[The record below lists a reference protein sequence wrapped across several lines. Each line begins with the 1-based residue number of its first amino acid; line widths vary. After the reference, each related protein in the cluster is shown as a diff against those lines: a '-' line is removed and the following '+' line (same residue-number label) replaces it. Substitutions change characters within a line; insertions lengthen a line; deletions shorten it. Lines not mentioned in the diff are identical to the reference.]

1 MISSRRWEKE
11 KQKLSRG
18 TIYET
23 LNTLVYECD
32 TFLLSM
38 RSASCFWKCLS
49 LSCFSRS
56 ASCLCR
62 DSSSSFCYTNISRRV
77 LHRPDETV
85 WREWRTPLIW
95 PVSGAWL
102 PPLSLSDSALP
113 PASSP
118 PPPSTFCPPLPDAEP
133 PPLSLLAPLLCAEP
147 FPPWLACDQI
157 SRKSLVCLAALG
169 PAMCTLST
177 PRLLLLLPALL
188 LLPLPLFAGQPAVLS
203 QDPAC
208 LLWVCGACRGLVEWR
223 TDHTLWKQERFKLQL
238 NDRCDGS
245 TLPKWNWPVAAA
257 GSLLGL
263 FWPTGWGRGSGGL
276 RTCFSSSCSSVRL
289 LACWGLSGVIL
300 TGRMFPGSSAPGDL
314 TILGVGGRPV
324 GFWGGLHVGWNA
336 D

>member
-1 MISSRRWEKE
+1 MVEDKTRVKKPQQACSSIS
-11 KQKLSRG
+11 QKLVPFLLGLSVWFSSWSPPGAEKNRNKSFHV
-18 TIYET
+18 ELCMRLS

-56 ASCLCR
+56 ASSLCR

-77 LHRPDETV
+77 LHSPDETV

-95 PVSGAWL
+95 PVSGVGL

-118 PPPSTFCPPLPDAEP
+118 PPPSTFSPPLPDAEP
-133 PPLSLLAPLLCAEP
+133 PPLSLPAPLLCAEP

-177 PRLLLLLPALL
+177 ASTPRLLLLLPALL
-188 LLPLPLFAGQPAVLS
+188 LLSLPLFAGQPAVLS
-203 QDPAC
+203 QDSAC
-208 LLWVCGACRGLVEWR
+208 LLWVCGACWGLVEWR
-223 TDHTLWKQERFKLQL
+223 TDHTLWKQSDSSYNWMTDVTAAPCRSGTDQWLQL
-238 NDRCDGS
+238 VHCWVCSDP
-245 TLPKWNWPVAAA
+245 LAEAVAEE
-257 GSLLGL
+257 
-263 FWPTGWGRGSGGL
+263 
-276 RTCFSSSCSSVRL
+276 
-289 LACWGLSGVIL
+289 
-300 TGRMFPGSSAPGDL
+300 D
-314 TILGVGGRPV
+314 
-324 GFWGGLHVGWNA
+324 
-336 D
+336 